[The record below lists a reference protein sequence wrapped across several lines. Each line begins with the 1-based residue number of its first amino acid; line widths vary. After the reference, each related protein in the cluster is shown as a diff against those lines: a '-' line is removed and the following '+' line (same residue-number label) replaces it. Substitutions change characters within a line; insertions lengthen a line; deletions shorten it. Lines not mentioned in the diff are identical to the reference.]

1 MQYFTEDNNAPL
13 LPIASEKRTFYLYPS
28 IVITLSSLFL
38 FYKYVLQV
46 SLSVLTTALMRQ
58 FHLNGA
64 GYGNFPS

>member
-38 FYKYVLQV
+38 FYKYLLQV
-46 SLSVLTTALMRQ
+46 SPSVITDDLMRV
-58 FHLNGA
+58 FHMRA
-64 GYGNFPS
+64 R